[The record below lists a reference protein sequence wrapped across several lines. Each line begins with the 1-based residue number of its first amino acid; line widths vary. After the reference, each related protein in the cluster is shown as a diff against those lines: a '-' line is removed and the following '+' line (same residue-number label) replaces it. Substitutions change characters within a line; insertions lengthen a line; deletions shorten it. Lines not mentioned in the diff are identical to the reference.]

1 MYSKNGEDLGYSG
14 GHMAFTLDPSELGE
28 HASGWVISGEIHEDW
43 YEWVNEFEAT
53 HPDFGRVWGNF
64 EEVVYA
70 DSEEAF
76 EHFYKNHPPNEW
88 DYWDI

>member
-1 MYSKNGEDLGYSG
+1 MYSKTGEDLGYSG
-14 GHMAFTLDPSELGE
+14 GHMALTLNPWEIGE
-28 HASGWVISGEIHEDW
+28 HASGWVISGVIHED
-43 YEWVNEFEAT
+43 YFEWVNEFEAV
-53 HPDFGRVWGNF
+53 HPDFGRVWGDF